1 MAERKTKIIC
11 TLGPASV
18 DPSILFSLIEKG
30 MNVARLNFSHGD
42 HEGHRK
48 AIKLVR
54 EGAAHYKRPVAIL
67 QDLQGIKIRTG
78 RVAGGSVSLE
88 KGSRITL
95 IPGRGIGDHAR
106 IYINCPDLVKNARKG
121 DMISLD
127 DGLIQLQVR
136 TKGRDS
142 LKTEVLE
149 GGVLKD
155 RKGVN
160 LPFTTEAPSFT
171 RKDAADLAFGLA
183 MGVDYAALSFVKSAE
198 DIERVDHW
206 FRKRKKRIPLIA
218 KIERAEAL
226 ANIEEI
232 IDRADGIMIARG
244 DLGLDL
250 PPEQIPIIQKKLI
263 SLSNRRGKLVITA
276 TQMLESMTGH
286 SSPTRAEATDV
297 ANAVIDGSDALM
309 LSAETASGKYPVEA
323 LEMMSRIIRYT
334 ERESPA
340 QTPAFGFPEIRS
352 ATLGALPETGAT
364 FENALFS
371 GAVADAACRAA
382 EDIRARFV
390 VACTDSGF
398 TARLVSKFRP
408 RMPIIAFTPEVQTLN
423 RMSLYWGV
431 QPKLMTSP
439 TGTDTMIREVE
450 RLLIEEGL
458 VKKGE
463 RVVITASAPLLGSGK
478 TNLLKLQRIGED
490 KALSTRKIPY

>member
-1 MAERKTKIIC
+1 MAERKAKIIC

-18 DPSILFSLIEKG
+18 DPAVLFSLIGKG
-30 MNVARLNFSHGD
+30 MDVARLNFSHGD

-48 AIKLVR
+48 AIELVR
-54 EGAAHYKRPVAIL
+54 EGAVRYRRPVAIL

-78 RVAGGSVSLE
+78 RVAGGAVFLE
-88 KGSRITL
+88 KGSRVNL
-95 IPGRGIGDHAR
+95 LPGKGIGDHTR
-106 IYINCPDLVKNARKG
+106 IYINCPDLLKNARKG

-127 DGLIQLQVR
+127 DGLIQLEVR
-136 TKGRDS
+136 SKGRDS
-142 LKTEVLE
+142 LKAAVLE
-149 GGVLKD
+149 SGVLKD

-160 LPFTTEAPSFT
+160 LPFSTEAPSFT
-171 RKDAADLAFGLA
+171 DKDAVDLAFGLA
-183 MGVDYAALSFVKSAE
+183 MDVDYVALSFVRSAE
-198 DIERVDHW
+198 DIERVEYW
-206 FRKRKKRIPLIA
+206 LRKRKRQIPLIA

-232 IDRADGIMIARG
+232 LDKADGIMIARG

-250 PPEQIPIIQKKLI
+250 PPEEIPLIQKKLI
-263 SLSNRRGKLVITA
+263 SLSNRKGKLVITA
-276 TQMLESMTGH
+276 TQMLESMTDH

-297 ANAVIDGSDALM
+297 ANAVMDGSDALM

-323 LEMMSRIIRYT
+323 FVMMSKIIKYT
-334 ERESPA
+334 EREAPVQAS
-340 QTPAFGFPEIRS
+340 AFDFPEVRAALS
-352 ATLGALPETGAT
+352 GAIPEKEAT

-408 RMPIIAFTPEVQTLN
+408 RIPIIAFTPETRTLN
-423 RMSLYWGV
+423 RMALYWGV
-431 QPKLMTSP
+431 QPKLMPPP
-439 TGTDTMIREVE
+439 TGTDTMIREAE

-463 RVVITASAPLLGSGK
+463 RIVITASAPLLGSGR

-490 KALSTRKIPY
+490 KKAQ

>member
-1 MAERKTKIIC
+1 MTQRKAKIIC

-18 DPSILFSLIEKG
+18 DPSVLFSLVKKG
-30 MNVARLNFSHGD
+30 MDVARLNFSHGD

-48 AIKLVR
+48 AIELVR
-54 EGAAHYKRPVAIL
+54 EGSARYKRPVAIL

-78 RVAGGSVSLE
+78 RVVGGSVFLE
-88 KGSRITL
+88 KGSTVTL
-95 IPGRGIGDHAR
+95 LPGKGIGDHTR
-106 IYINCPDLVKNARKG
+106 IYINCADLLKKTRKG

-127 DGLIQLQVR
+127 DGLIQLEVR
-136 TKGRDS
+136 SRGRDS
-142 LKTEVLE
+142 LKAAVVES
-149 GGVLKD
+149 GVLKD
-155 RKGVN
+155 MKGVN
-160 LPFTTEAPSFT
+160 LPFSTEAPAFT
-171 RKDAADLAFGLA
+171 DKDALDLAFGLA
-183 MGVDYAALSFVKSAE
+183 MDLDYVALSFVRSAE
-198 DIERVDHW
+198 DIERVEHW
-206 FRKRKKRIPLIA
+206 FRKRKRRIPLIA

-232 IDRADGIMIARG
+232 LDKADGIMIARG

-250 PPEQIPIIQKKLI
+250 PAEEIPLIQKKLI

-276 TQMLESMTGH
+276 TQMLESMTEH

-297 ANAVIDGSDALM
+297 ANAVLDGSDALM

-323 LEMMSRIIRYT
+323 LVMMGKIIKYT
-334 ERESPA
+334 EREAPA
-340 QTPAFGFPEIRS
+340 QSSAFGFPEVRS
-352 ATLGALPETGAT
+352 ALPGPIPGTTAT

-408 RMPIIAFTPEVQTLN
+408 RTPIIAFTPEARTLN

-431 QPKLMTSP
+431 QPRLMPPP

-450 RLLIEEGL
+450 RLLVEEDL

-463 RVVITASAPLLGSGK
+463 RVVITASAPLLGSGR

-490 KALSTRKIPY
+490 KAH

>member
-1 MAERKTKIIC
+1 MAARKAKIIC

-18 DPSILFSLIEKG
+18 DPSVLFSLIRKG
-30 MNVARLNFSHGD
+30 MDVARLNFSHGD

-48 AIKLVR
+48 AIGLVR
-54 EGAAHYKRPVAIL
+54 ESAAHYKRPVAIL
-67 QDLQGIKIRTG
+67 QDLQGLKIRTG
-78 RVAGGSVSLE
+78 RVTGGSVLLE
-88 KGSRITL
+88 KGSKVIL
-95 IPGRGIGDHAR
+95 MPGKGTGDHTK
-106 IYINCPDLVKNARKG
+106 IHINSPDLVKKARKG

-127 DGLIQLQVR
+127 DGLIQLEVR
-136 TKGRDS
+136 SKGRDS
-142 LKTEVLE
+142 LKAAVVE

-160 LPFTTEAPSFT
+160 LPFSTEAPSFT
-171 RKDAADLAFGLA
+171 DKDAVDLAFGIA
-183 MGVDYAALSFVKSAE
+183 MGVDYVALSFVRSAE
-198 DIERVDHW
+198 DIERVEHW
-206 FRKRKKRIPLIA
+206 LRKRKKQIPLIA

-232 IDRADGIMIARG
+232 LDKADGIMIARG

-250 PPEQIPIIQKKLI
+250 PPEEIPLIQKKLI

-276 TQMLESMTGH
+276 TQMLESMTEH

-297 ANAVIDGSDALM
+297 ANAVMDGSDALM

-323 LEMMSRIIRYT
+323 LVMMSKIITYT
-334 ERESPA
+334 EREAPA
-340 QTPAFGFPEIRS
+340 QPSAFGFPEVRH
-352 ATLGALPETGAT
+352 AFPGALPETGAT

-390 VACTDSGF
+390 VACTETGF

-408 RMPIIAFTPEVQTLN
+408 RVPIIAFTPEARTLN

-431 QPKLMTSP
+431 QPKLMPPP
-439 TGTDTMIREVE
+439 TGTDKMIMDIE
-450 RLLIEEGL
+450 RLLIAEDL

-490 KALSTRKIPY
+490 KGR